1 MHISTGHTGG
11 AGLAARR
18 LNESL
23 NDRGFSSRFVA
34 LENSDFRE
42 LPNESSIS
50 RNFVSR
56 SRAILPILFAK
67 KFSRNSYFSLLSSNS
82 LSMAQITKLLPS
94 KESIIHIHNWFNFL
108 SLDFIDELL
117 ASSYQVVI
125 TLHDQRFLTGA
136 CHYSLSCRKFENGCN
151 VCPELPF
158 PINRKPSMN
167 FERLSESFNK
177 SKNLTLVAPSR
188 WLLDEMSKSPITQRI
203 PARYIPNTLGVNF
216 LLQNFKNSPDRIGK
230 RKIRIGVA
238 GSAPEIL
245 IKVGDLISEL
255 TSAIKIE
262 DIPWEIVFLQDY
274 FENTINFWNSIDCL
288 LVPSRADNSPNVI
301 HEAKNFGIPVIATN
315 VGGISELLSKNYDI
329 SIDLK
334 NLDLSSIK
342 TSISTLEK
350 RDLRFKIRSEINKEF
365 LITIGDPT
373 AEHIKLYQSILKP

>member
-1 MHISTGHTGG
+1 
-11 AGLAARR
+11 
-18 LNESL
+18 
-23 NDRGFSSRFVA
+23 VA

-238 GSAPEIL
+238 GSAPEML
-245 IKVGDLISEL
+245 IKGGDLISEL